1 MIGMGFGSFLTLFV
15 VSLISAAV
23 IHYGFRYRFLGG
35 IDGFLAKWIV
45 GWVGAWIA
53 SPVLGHWFTGVAVS
67 GQYIIP
73 AFLGALSTAFMATAV
88 MKAVAKTRGA
98 GIEAAVTATAPG
110 AAAAQAA
117 PATRA
122 A

>member
-15 VSLISAAV
+15 ISFIAAGV

-53 SPVLGHWFTGVAVS
+53 SPVLGHWFAGVAIG

-73 AFLGALSTAFMATAV
+73 AFLGAFSSAFMATAV
-88 MKAVAKTRGA
+88 YKALARAQKGE
-98 GIEAAVTATAPG
+98 ITATAAAPG

-117 PATRA
+117 SETRA